1 MEKRKACSACMWTC
15 LEMFRVFLLD
25 HIEARTISILERVM
39 CLDVCCVLCIPSG
52 VVLVRYYGPNSETWF
67 FKKNL
72 GFF

>member
-1 MEKRKACSACMWTC
+1 
-15 LEMFRVFLLD
+15 
-25 HIEARTISILERVM
+25 M

-72 GFF
+72 GFFKQPKKKKATVSQGIYILYQF